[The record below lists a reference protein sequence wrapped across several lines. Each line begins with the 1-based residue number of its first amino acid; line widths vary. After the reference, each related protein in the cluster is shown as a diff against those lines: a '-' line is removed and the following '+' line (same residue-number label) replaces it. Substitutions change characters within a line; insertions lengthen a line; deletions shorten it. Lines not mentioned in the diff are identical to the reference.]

1 MQRKSMAAVAAL
13 VPLTLGLLSGCGGGG
28 GVGVGLGVG
37 LGRTLDVVNPFAE
50 RAVLAIG
57 MFDALAGVERMLA
70 ASNGYAVI
78 EGPVG
83 VDVRTACAG
92 GGTIR
97 VHKVSA
103 TIADLA
109 PDTCRL
115 RADDPLVYGGA
126 WRFNITSSSY
136 GVTGACPPG
145 ATCQLAATID
155 TSNARYG
162 YGNPTDAVLGTR
174 YQSVTDAAG
183 ARTANVTAVVGAE
196 SLPSVDGTVLSGT
209 LDNLTLR
216 LPGAVDWHIAGTAA
230 RQTLQ
235 VTSPFGATLTLGS
248 TITAVFDD
256 NRDGVADRTVSIPWS
271 DFLP

>member
-1 MQRKSMAAVAAL
+1 MQRKNMAAVAAL
-13 VPLTLGLLSGCGGGG
+13 VPLALGLLSGCGGGG
-28 GVGVGLGVG
+28 GVGIGLG
-37 LGRTLDVVNPFAE
+37 LGFGRDLDVFDPYAQRTFL
-50 RAVLAIG
+50 AVS

-83 VDVRTACAG
+83 VDQRSACAG

-97 VHKVSA
+97 VHKVSP

-109 PDTCRL
+109 PDRCRL

-126 WRFNITSSSY
+126 WRFNITSSTY
-136 GVTGACPPG
+136 GANGTCLPG
-145 ATCQLAATID
+145 AACQLAATLD

-162 YGNPTDAVLGTR
+162 YGQATDLVLGTR
-174 YQSVTDAAG
+174 YQSVTDPAG
-183 ARTANVTAVVGAE
+183 TRTASVTAAIGE
-196 SLPSVDGTVLSGT
+196 TLPNVEGTVLSGT

-216 LPGAVDWHIAGTAA
+216 LPGALDWRIAGTAA

-248 TITAVFDD
+248 SITGVFDD
-256 NRDGVADRTVSIPWS
+256 NRDGVVDRTVTVPWG